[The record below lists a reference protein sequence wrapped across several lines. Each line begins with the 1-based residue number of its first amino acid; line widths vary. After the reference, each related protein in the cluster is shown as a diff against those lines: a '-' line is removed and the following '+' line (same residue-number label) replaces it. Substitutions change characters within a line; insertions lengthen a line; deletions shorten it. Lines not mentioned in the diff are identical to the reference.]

1 MDMGHLH
8 GRKACEAVMRKGKVW
23 KGRTVVIHCLPGHP
37 RRPGGEP
44 SPYAVLV
51 GTFASAKL
59 SKSAVVRNRGRR
71 RVREAMRLTL
81 KETPGKQ
88 PTQLLLC
95 PRAAS
100 LDAPF
105 DDLLAEARTFLS
117 QLP

>member
-8 GRKACEAVMRKGKVW
+8 GRKVCEAVLRKGKVW
-23 KGRTVVIHCLPGHP
+23 KGKTVIVHWLPGAP
-37 RRPGGEP
+37 RRPSAAAP
-44 SPYAVLV
+44 SQPVLV
-51 GTFASAKL
+51 GTFASARV
-59 SKSAVVRNRGRR
+59 SKSAVVRNRMRR
-71 RVREAMRLTL
+71 RVREAMRLSL
-81 KETPGKQ
+81 KDMTEKQ

-117 QLP
+117 QLA